1 MEAQKIL
8 EDILKTFKELGIPVA
23 PEKVE
28 GQSTCIK
35 YLGLIVD
42 TLTMQVRIPDETLA
56 EIKNQVEAFYKYKEE
71 KKVEEVVIVDRQAQ
85 FCMQGSRAW

>member
-1 MEAQKIL
+1 METQKTL

-56 EIKNQVEAFYKYKEE
+56 EKKNQVEA
-71 KKVEEVVIVDRQAQ
+71 
-85 FCMQGSRAW
+85 

>member
-1 MEAQKIL
+1 METQKTL

-23 PEKVE
+23 PKKVE